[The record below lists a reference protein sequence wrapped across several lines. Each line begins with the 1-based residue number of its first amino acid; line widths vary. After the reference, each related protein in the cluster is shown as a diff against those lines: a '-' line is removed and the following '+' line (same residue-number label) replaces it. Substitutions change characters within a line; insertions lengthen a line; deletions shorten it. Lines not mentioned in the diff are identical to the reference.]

1 MSEVR
6 QFGAVIWSFIGWL
19 EALEGERTY
28 VSWLDCDLGGVCDA
42 IGIDTFL
49 LDISM
54 GASRAVRAKLEMSR
68 RGWKCIV
75 AVAMGGVAR
84 V

>member
-1 MSEVR
+1 LTATWAECVMLSASVP
-6 QFGAVIWSFIGWL
+6 
-19 EALEGERTY
+19 
-28 VSWLDCDLGGVCDA
+28 
-42 IGIDTFL
+42 FL

-54 GASRAVRAKLEMSR
+54 GAARAVRAKLEMSR
-68 RGWKCIV
+68 KGWRCIV